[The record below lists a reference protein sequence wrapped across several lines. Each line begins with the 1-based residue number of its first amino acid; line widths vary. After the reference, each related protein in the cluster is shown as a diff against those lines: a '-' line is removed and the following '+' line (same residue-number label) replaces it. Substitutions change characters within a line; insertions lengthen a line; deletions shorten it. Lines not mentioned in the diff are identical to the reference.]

1 MTKYFDYNA
10 STPIDP
16 EVLECMIEAY
26 KASYGNADSR
36 THSHGKAAREVIETA
51 RGQVSALVGCDKSEV
66 IFTSGATES
75 SNTAILGVRKWGEAN
90 KKTHI
95 VATSIE
101 HKATLEPIRWLE
113 DDEQFR
119 VATHIN
125 PDSSGRIKANEV
137 IAAIRSETL
146 LVTIQHINNE
156 TGIIQP
162 IEEIGAYCK
171 KKGILF
177 HIDAAQSLGKLVE
190 EVQRLDYDMMSISG
204 HKMYAPQ
211 GIGALIL
218 RKKNYK
224 KPPLT
229 PLLMGGGQEWGMRA
243 GTMPIALIVGFGKAC
258 ELALGCYKEWNA
270 HYTKIKEQILAKLK
284 ASGLNYIINGD
295 QNHCVSNT
303 LNVSFIGVNSEALMI
318 AMKDYCSLANGSA
331 CTSKDY
337 SHSYVLKAMG
347 LNEEITQSAIRL
359 SWGKDSDASAIDKII
374 EMVKFMTL

>member
-1 MTKYFDYNA
+1 MAKYFDYNA
-10 STPIDP
+10 STPIDKD
-16 EVLECMIEAY
+16 VLECMIEAY
-26 KASYGNADSR
+26 KAQFGNADSR
-36 THSHGKAAREVIETA
+36 THSHGNSAREVVEIA
-51 RGQVSALVGCDKSEV
+51 RGQVSALVGCDKSEI

-75 SNTAILGVRKWGEAN
+75 SNTAILGMRKWGEVN

-95 VATSIE
+95 VTTSIE

-113 DDEQFR
+113 DNEQFK
-119 VATHIN
+119 VATYIN
-125 PDSSGRIKANEV
+125 PDLSGRVSAGKIIDAIKP
-137 IAAIRSETL
+137 ETL
-146 LVTIQHINNE
+146 LVTMHHINNE

-162 IEEIGAYCK
+162 AEEVGEYCN
-171 KKGILF
+171 KKGIIF
-177 HIDAAQSLGKLVE
+177 HVDAAQSLGKLVLE
-190 EVQRLDYDMMSISG
+190 LQSLDYDMMSISG

-243 GTMPIALIVGFGKAC
+243 GTLPVALIAGLGKAC
-258 ELALGCYKEWNA
+258 ELALRHHQEWNA
-270 HYTKIKEQILAKLK
+270 HYAKVKEQILVKLK
-284 ASGLNYIINGD
+284 ASGLNYTINGD
-295 QNHCVSNT
+295 QNYCISNT

-318 AMKDYCSLANGSA
+318 AMKEYCSLANGSA

-347 LNEEITQSAIRL
+347 LSEDITQSAIRL
-359 SWGKDSDASAIDKII
+359 SWGKDSDASTIDKVI
-374 EMVKFMTL
+374 EIAKKMA

>member
-1 MTKYFDYNA
+1 MAKYFDYNA

-36 THSHGKAAREVIETA
+36 THSHGNTARETIETA
-51 RGQVSALVGCDKSEV
+51 RGRVSALVGCDKSEV

-75 SNTAILGVRKWGEAN
+75 SNTVIFGLREWGTLNN
-90 KKTHI
+90 KRHFVTT
-95 VATSIE
+95 AIE
-101 HKATLEPIRWLE
+101 HKATLEPIRYLQ
-113 DDEQFR
+113 DDEGFP
-119 VATHIN
+119 VATIVT
-125 PDSSGRIKANEV
+125 PDASGRVSAAEV
-137 IAAIRSETL
+137 IAAIKPETL
-146 LVTIQHINNE
+146 LVTIQHTNNE

-171 KKGILF
+171 KNSIYF
-177 HIDAAQSLGKLVE
+177 HVDAAQSLGKLVA
-190 EVQRLDYDMMSISG
+190 EVQKLDYDFMSISG

-211 GIGALIL
+211 GTGALIV

-243 GTMPIALIVGFGKAC
+243 GTMPVALIAGFGKAC
-258 ELALGCYKEWNA
+258 ELALRHYQEWNA
-270 HYTKIKEQILAKLK
+270 HYAKVKAEILAKLK
-284 ASGLNYIINGD
+284 ASGLNCIINGD
-295 QNHCVSNT
+295 QNYCVSNT

-347 LNEEITQSAIRL
+347 LSEDITQSAIRL
-359 SWGKDSDASAIDKII
+359 SWGKDSDATAIDKII
-374 EMVKFMTL
+374 ETVKKMV